1 MIIKKHECQLEQ
13 MRSLQNG
20 RILYE
25 CRLCTFVRVGL
36 PSRATVGPIVGR

>member
-1 MIIKKHECQLEQ
+1 MIIEKHECQLDQ
-13 MRSLQNG
+13 IRPLRNG

>member
-1 MIIKKHECQLEQ
+1 MFFEKHVCQLEQ
-13 MRSLQNG
+13 IRLLQNR

-25 CRLCTFVRVGL
+25 CQLCHCIRVGL